1 MPLFKEPPFD
11 PKREA
16 DHAHA
21 RINGIGSRHNV
32 SPSPYLLPIAGAI
45 IAIGVAVY
53 ALSRPSVADRLH
65 QTHPRELEVELD

>member
-53 ALSRPSVADRLH
+53 ALSRPSVADRLQ